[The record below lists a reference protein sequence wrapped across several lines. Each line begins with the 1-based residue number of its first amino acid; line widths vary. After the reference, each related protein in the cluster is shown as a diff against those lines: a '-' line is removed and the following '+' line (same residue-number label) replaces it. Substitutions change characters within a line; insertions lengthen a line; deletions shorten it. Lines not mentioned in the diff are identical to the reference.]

1 MIKFCSLYSGSSGN
15 SYFLEIDGTK
25 TLVDSGKSGKKIIEG
40 LKNIGEDIKDI
51 EAILVTHEHKDHIQS
66 LRMLAKKYDI
76 KVIISEGTY
85 IIMEDELSVIKKE
98 NIITFKTG
106 TNFKFKNLN
115 IKSIKIPHDA
125 ADPTAYSF
133 VDCEEKKITIAT
145 DIGNYDEYILENI
158 KGSDILL
165 LESNYEENILRVS
178 RYPYY
183 LKQRIAGP
191 YGHLSNRDTKEII
204 KELLDTNI
212 RQIILGHL
220 SKENNTEYIAYD
232 NIYTLLKEAKKDK
245 KIGLEVAKREE
256 QSNMY
261 ILKDNKLETKYNYD
275 TEKPKKVCN

>member
-15 SYFLEIDGTK
+15 SYFLEIDGVK

-40 LKNIGEDIKDI
+40 LKTIGEDIKNI
-51 EAILVTHEHKDHIQS
+51 EAIFVTHEHKDHIQS
-66 LRMLAKKYDI
+66 LKMLSKKYDI
-76 KVIISEGTY
+76 KIVISEGTY
-85 IIMEDELSVIKKE
+85 IMMEEQLNNIEKE
-98 NIITFKTG
+98 NIITFETG
-106 TNFKFKNLN
+106 SKFKFKNID

-125 ADPTAYSF
+125 ADPSAFSF
-133 VDCEEKKITIAT
+133 FDCENKKITIAT
-145 DIGNYDEYILENI
+145 DIGNYNDYILENI

-191 YGHLSNRDTKEII
+191 YGHLSNNKTKEIV
-204 KELLDTNI
+204 EMLLDTNI
-212 RQIILGHL
+212 KQIILGHL

-232 NIYTLLKEAKKDK
+232 NIYNVLKSAKKHK

-261 ILKDNKLETKYNYD
+261 ILKNNKLEIKYNYD
-275 TEKPKKVCN
+275 TEKIKDVCN

>member
-15 SYFLEIDGTK
+15 SYFLEIDGVK

-40 LKNIGEDIKDI
+40 LKTIGEDIKNI
-51 EAILVTHEHKDHIQS
+51 EAIIVTHEHKDHVQS
-66 LRMLAKKYDI
+66 LKMLSKKYDI
-76 KVIISEGTY
+76 KIVISEGTY
-85 IIMEDELSVIKKE
+85 IMMEEQLNNIENE

-106 TNFKFKNLN
+106 SKFKFKNID

-125 ADPTAYSF
+125 ADPSAFSF
-133 VDCEEKKITIAT
+133 FDCENKQITIAT
-145 DIGNYDEYILENI
+145 DIGNYNDYILENI

-191 YGHLSNRDTKEII
+191 YGHLSNNKTKEIV
-204 KELLDTNI
+204 EMLLDTNI
-212 RQIILGHL
+212 KQIILGHL

-232 NIYTLLKEAKKDK
+232 NIYNVLKSAKKHK

-261 ILKDNKLETKYNYD
+261 ILKNNKLEIKYNYD
-275 TEKPKKVCN
+275 TENIIKACN

>member
-15 SYFLEIDGTK
+15 SYFLEIDGVK

-40 LKNIGEDIKDI
+40 LKTIGEDIKNI
-51 EAILVTHEHKDHIQS
+51 EAIIVTHEHKDHVQS
-66 LRMLAKKYDI
+66 LKMLSKKYDI
-76 KVIISEGTY
+76 KIVISEGTY
-85 IIMEDELSVIKKE
+85 IMMEEQLNNIENE

-106 TNFKFKNLN
+106 SKFKFKNID

-125 ADPTAYSF
+125 ADPSAFSF
-133 VDCEEKKITIAT
+133 FDCENKKITIVT
-145 DIGNYDEYILENI
+145 DIGNYNDYILENI

-191 YGHLSNRDTKEII
+191 YGHLSNNKTKEIV
-204 KELLDTNI
+204 EMLLDTNI
-212 RQIILGHL
+212 KQIILGHL

-232 NIYTLLKEAKKDK
+232 NIYNVLKSAKKHK

-261 ILKDNKLETKYNYD
+261 ILKNNKLEIKYNYD
-275 TEKPKKVCN
+275 TENIIKACN

>member
-25 TLVDSGKSGKKIIEG
+25 ALVDSGKSGKKIIEG
-40 LKNIGEDIKDI
+40 LKTIGEDIKEI

-66 LRMLAKKYDI
+66 LRMLSKKYDI
-76 KVIISEGTY
+76 KIVISEGTY
-85 IIMEDELSVIKKE
+85 IIMEKELATIKKE

-106 TNFKFKNLN
+106 SNFKFKNLN
-115 IKSIKIPHDA
+115 VKSIKIPHDA
-125 ADPTAYSF
+125 ADPSAFSF

-191 YGHLSNRDTKEII
+191 YGHLSNSHTREVV

-232 NIYTLLKEAKKDK
+232 NIYNVLKSAKKHK

-261 ILKDNKLETKYNYD
+261 ILKNNKLEIKYNYD
-275 TEKPKKVCN
+275 TDEIIKACK

>member
-15 SYFLEIDGTK
+15 SYFLEIDGVK

-40 LKNIGEDIKDI
+40 LKTIGEDIKNI
-51 EAILVTHEHKDHIQS
+51 EAIIVTHEHKDHVQS
-66 LRMLAKKYDI
+66 LKMLSKKYDI
-76 KVIISEGTY
+76 KIVISEGTY
-85 IIMEDELSVIKKE
+85 IMMEEQLNNIEKE

-106 TNFKFKNLN
+106 SKFKFKNID

-125 ADPTAYSF
+125 ADPSAFSF
-133 VDCEEKKITIAT
+133 FDCENKKITIAT
-145 DIGNYDEYILENI
+145 DIGNYNDYILENI

-191 YGHLSNRDTKEII
+191 YGHLSNNKTKEIV
-204 KELLDTNI
+204 EMLLDTNI
-212 RQIILGHL
+212 KQIILGHL

-232 NIYTLLKEAKKDK
+232 NIYNVLKSAKKHK

-261 ILKDNKLETKYNYD
+261 ILKNNKLEIKYNYD
-275 TEKPKKVCN
+275 TENIIKACN

>member
-15 SYFLEIDGTK
+15 SYFLEIDGVK

-40 LKNIGEDIKDI
+40 LKTIGEDIKNI
-51 EAILVTHEHKDHIQS
+51 EAIIVTHEHKDHVQS
-66 LRMLAKKYDI
+66 LKMLSKKYDI
-76 KVIISEGTY
+76 KIVISEGTY
-85 IIMEDELSVIKKE
+85 IMMEEQLNNIENE

-106 TNFKFKNLN
+106 SKFKFKNID

-125 ADPTAYSF
+125 ADPSAFSF
-133 VDCEEKKITIAT
+133 FDCENKKITIAT
-145 DIGNYDEYILENI
+145 DIGNYNDYILENI

-191 YGHLSNRDTKEII
+191 YGHLSNNKTKEIV
-204 KELLDTNI
+204 EMLLDTNI
-212 RQIILGHL
+212 KQIILGHL

-232 NIYTLLKEAKKDK
+232 NIYNVLKSAKKHK

-261 ILKDNKLETKYNYD
+261 ILKNNKLEIKYNYD
-275 TEKPKKVCN
+275 TENIIKACN

>member
-15 SYFLEIDGTK
+15 SYFLEIDGVK

-40 LKNIGEDIKDI
+40 LNNIGEDIKNI
-51 EAILVTHEHKDHIQS
+51 EAIIVTHEHKDHVQS
-66 LRMLAKKYDI
+66 LKMLSKKYDI
-76 KVIISEGTY
+76 KIVISEGTY
-85 IIMEDELSVIKKE
+85 IMMEEQLNNIENE

-106 TNFKFKNLN
+106 SKFKFKNID

-125 ADPTAYSF
+125 ADPSAFSF
-133 VDCEEKKITIAT
+133 FDCENKKITIAT
-145 DIGNYDEYILENI
+145 DIGNYNDYILENI

-191 YGHLSNRDTKEII
+191 YGHLSNNKTKEIV
-204 KELLDTNI
+204 EMLLDTNI
-212 RQIILGHL
+212 KQIILGHL

-232 NIYTLLKEAKKDK
+232 NIYNVLKSAKKHK

-261 ILKDNKLETKYNYD
+261 ILKNNKLEIKYNYD
-275 TEKPKKVCN
+275 TENIIKACN